1 MIQEMEEYND
11 NFKKNHE
18 TLNDLVSWL
27 MTWNKYNTSTKRSS
41 ESSNTRS
48 SKRRINRDD
57 EDRNET
63 S

>member
-1 MIQEMEEYND
+1 MEEYNE

-18 TLNDLVSWL
+18 KLNDLVSWL
-27 MTWNKYNTSTKRSS
+27 MTWNRYNTAIKRSS

-57 EDRNET
+57 EDTNET

>member
-1 MIQEMEEYND
+1 MEQYNE
-11 NFKKNHE
+11 NFKKNHD

-27 MTWNKYNTSTKRSS
+27 MTWNRYTTATKRSS
-41 ESSNTRS
+41 DSSNTRS

-57 EDRNET
+57 DDTNET